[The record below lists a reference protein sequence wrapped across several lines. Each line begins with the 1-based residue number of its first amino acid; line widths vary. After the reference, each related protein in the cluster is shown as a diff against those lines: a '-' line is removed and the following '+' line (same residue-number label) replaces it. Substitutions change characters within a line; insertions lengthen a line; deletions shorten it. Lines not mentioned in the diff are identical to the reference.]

1 MKDKIIYAI
10 KSEIEYLKKQSYWE
24 DICSFCLY
32 TDEDAT
38 SLSLL
43 FNTTKFYDLVVD
55 KEYLLTYKFMPSE
68 WFSETLKLS
77 DDEKIYSNHF
87 FKEIEEVLRNK
98 ESNFYYNDFLD
109 AMKHCVEHQIF
120 PKKDHF
126 IFLVMRS
133 DCYDGE
139 SIFNENKQFN
149 TINTMS
155 ELEKFIK
162 TEL

>member
-10 KSEIEYLKKQSYWE
+10 KSEIEHLKKQSYWE

-43 FNTTKFYDLVVD
+43 FNTTKFYDLVMD
-55 KEYLLTYKFMPSE
+55 TEYPLTYKFMPSE

-77 DDEKIYSNHF
+77 DDEKIYSNYF
-87 FKEIEEVLRNK
+87 FKEIEEVLKSK

-109 AMKHCVEHQIF
+109 AMKYCVEQQIF
-120 PKKDHF
+120 PFKDHS

-139 SIFNENKQFN
+139 RIFNDNSQFNSTN
-149 TINTMS
+149 TIN
-155 ELEKFIK
+155 ELGKFIR